1 MPLRDRSLPPVV
13 FHWFPFIG
21 SAIWYGNDPLGFFF
35 ENREKARVPS
45 YFSAKFVVTQ
55 FEQYGDVFTFN
66 LFGRKVTVALGAQG
80 NNFVL
85 GGKSAALSAEDAYN
99 VSTFSVTFS
108 PFKINNSPALD
119 YTGIWEGCS
128 I

>member
-1 MPLRDRSLPPVV
+1 M
-13 FHWFPFIG
+13 
-21 SAIWYGNDPLGFFF
+21 
-35 ENREKARVPS
+35 
-45 YFSAKFVVTQ
+45 
-55 FEQYGDVFTFN
+55 FTFI

-99 VSTFSVTFS
+99 VSIFSVTFS
-108 PFKINNSPALD
+108 PSKINNSSALD